1 MIYVN
6 VYISTNPEFAIYDIC
21 TNSEFAS
28 RIGRLGF
35 FVYLVKVSHI
45 PRALLLFDKSLVVEK
60 KLFLQLSL

>member
-35 FVYLVKVSHI
+35 FCLFGQGQSHSQGLT
-45 PRALLLFDKSLVVEK
+45 AFW
-60 KLFLQLSL
+60 